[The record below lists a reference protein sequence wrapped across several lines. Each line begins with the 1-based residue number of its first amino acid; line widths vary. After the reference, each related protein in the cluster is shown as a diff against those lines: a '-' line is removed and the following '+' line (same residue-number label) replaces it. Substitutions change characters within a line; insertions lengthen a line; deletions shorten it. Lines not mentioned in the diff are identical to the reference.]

1 MIEFIRN
8 LIFRDFWLKLLSLV
22 FAVFIWLS
30 VSKVF
35 LDRDVSSPLAAF
47 GSHTAERTYHN
58 VPVMVVF
65 PAADIRAVLVDPSE
79 IRVTVRGE
87 PEAIDKMKPSD
98 VHAQVDLTGIESARA
113 LRKRVEVTVPSGITP
128 VRIFPDEVEVI
139 IPPK

>member
-22 FAVFIWLS
+22 FAIFIWLS

-35 LDRDVSSPLAAF
+35 LKRDVTSPLAAF
-47 GSHTAERTYHN
+47 GSHAAERTYFN

-65 PAADIRAVLVDPSE
+65 PAADIRAVLVEPSE
-79 IRVTVRGE
+79 IQVTIRGD
-87 PEAIDKMKPSD
+87 PASIDKLKPQD

-113 LRKRVEVTVPSGITP
+113 LRKRVEVTVPTGVTA